1 LTNLVGHVSLFGS
14 LVVCAAGLEGVMASY
29 TMVSP
34 GVFLIW
40 FKIALRT
47 NENLIGLKLS
57 DV

>member
-1 LTNLVGHVSLFGS
+1 M
-14 LVVCAAGLEGVMASY
+14 MASY

-40 FKIALRT
+40 FRIAVRT

>member
-1 LTNLVGHVSLFGS
+1 MYFIRITNCLRRR
-14 LVVCAAGLEGVMASY
+14 AGKMMASY

-34 GVFLIW
+34 RGFLIW
-40 FKIALRT
+40 FRIAVRT